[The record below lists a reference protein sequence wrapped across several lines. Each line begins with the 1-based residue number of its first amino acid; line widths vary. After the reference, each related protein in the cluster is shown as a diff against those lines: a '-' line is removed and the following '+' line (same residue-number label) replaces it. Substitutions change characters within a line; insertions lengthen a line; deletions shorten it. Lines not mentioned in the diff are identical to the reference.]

1 MHEIAAFLRGFPPF
15 EDADERAL
23 AAVVDAT
30 EIVFFPE
37 GALLAEQGTPNDG
50 AVHVVRTGFVEL
62 LADGRVV
69 DVLGPGEIVG
79 LPSLVSG
86 LPPGVDARA
95 AEDVLAYRVPEAQ
108 LLPLLEGRSGLRFL
122 ARTVRERTAPVR
134 PDDLAETTDEPLH
147 GLLRSVVE
155 VAAATPV
162 SDAVGRMHVHDA
174 SSCLVRFDDGVLG
187 IVTDHDLRNR
197 VLAAGLPTSAAIGD
211 VATAPVLTIGSD
223 RSADEAVMTLLAHG
237 IRHLPVVDADGA
249 VVGVVEDVD
258 LLAAQSRTPVR
269 VRRAVARASSV
280 GELVQ
285 AAQGIRPAVLGA
297 LEAGHPAPMVAT
309 TLSTLQEAVAAKA
322 VELHLRS
329 RGVPPAPF
337 VWAVTGSVARREAV
351 LSSDLDTL
359 LAWEG
364 DDADAEVRRWMR
376 SFAADVLAT
385 LGACGLAHDVNG
397 VRADDPRF
405 SRSVDAWREALAG
418 WAADPWSDQ
427 ADIYLAAVG
436 DARPVWGHAV
446 WGAVAPAVAAAHAR
460 ASVRTALHRV
470 ATSHHPPTGFIRD
483 LVIESSGEHAG
494 SVDLKRGGL
503 LPVASLGRY
512 LAALLPGRPLATS
525 DRLRSAVHRGL
536 IAADD
541 AHDLADA
548 LDHIQALRLAHQA
561 AEVAA
566 GLDPDDHVRPDELS
580 TLQRRSLRDAFRI
593 VARVQRALPS
603 PVARP

>member
-15 EDADERAL
+15 G
-23 AAVVDAT
+23 DAT
-30 EIVFFPE
+30 EDALGAVTAATEIAFFPE
-37 GALLAEQGTPNDG
+37 GSLLAEQGRSNDG

-62 LADGRVV
+62 IADGRVV
-69 DVLGPGEIVG
+69 DVLGPGEVVG

-95 AEDVLAYRVPEAQ
+95 AEDVLAYRIPEEQ
-108 LLPLLEGRSGLRFL
+108 ILPLLTGRSGLRFL
-122 ARTVRERTAPVR
+122 ARTVRERMPSTG
-134 PDDLAETTDEPLH
+134 PDHLAESVSSPLTD
-147 GLLRSVVE
+147 LLRRAVLVDAS
-155 VAAATPV
+155 TPV
-162 SDAVGRMHVHDA
+162 SDAVRRMHELDA
-174 SSCLVRFDDGVLG
+174 SSCLVRFEDGVLG

-197 VLAAGLPTSAAIGD
+197 VLAEGLPTSAPVGD
-211 VATAPVLTIGSD
+211 VATAPVLTIDAG
-223 RSADEAVMTLLAHG
+223 AGVDEAVMTLLAHG
-237 IRHLPVVDADGA
+237 IRHLPVVDDGS

-269 VRRAVARASSV
+269 VRRAVARASTL
-280 GELVQ
+280 GELVA
-285 AAQGIRPAVLGA
+285 AAQGVRPAVLGS
-297 LEAGHPAPMVAT
+297 LDAGHPAALAAT
-309 TLSTLQEAVAAKA
+309 TLSTLQESVVAKA
-322 VELHLRS
+322 VELHLRA

-359 LAWEG
+359 LAWDG
-364 DDADAEVRRWMR
+364 DDRDLEVRRWMR

-405 SRSVDAWREALAG
+405 SRSADAWRDAVGG
-418 WAADPWSDQ
+418 WAADPFSQQ
-427 ADIYLAAVG
+427 ADIYLAAVA

-446 WGAVAPAVAAAHAR
+446 WRPVSDAVAAAHAR
-460 ASVRTALHRV
+460 ATVRNALHRA
-470 ATSHHPPTGFIRD
+470 ATAHHPPTGFVRD
-483 LVIESSGEHAG
+483 LVIESSGDHAG

-503 LPVASLGRY
+503 VPLVAIGRY
-512 LAALLPGRPLATS
+512 LGALLPGRASSTAE
-525 DRLRSAVHRGL
+525 RLRSAHQRGL
-536 IAADD
+536 LPGDD
-541 AHDLADA
+541 APDLADA

-561 AEVAA
+561 AAVAA
-566 GLDPDDHVRPDELS
+566 GEQADDHVRPDELS

-593 VARVQRALPS
+593 VARAQRSLPS